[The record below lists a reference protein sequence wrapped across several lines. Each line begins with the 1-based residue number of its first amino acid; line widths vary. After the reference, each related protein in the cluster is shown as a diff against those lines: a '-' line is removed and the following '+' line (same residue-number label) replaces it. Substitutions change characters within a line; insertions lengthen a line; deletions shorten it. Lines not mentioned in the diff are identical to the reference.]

1 VHELDYGGAY
11 GYEDQRG
18 HYEEDEGDDHFY
30 GGFGGLLFGALAA
43 LGAQG
48 IGVDAQGL
56 GDAGSEAVGLDEGS
70 DEGADVVDSGAVG

>member
-1 VHELDYGGAY
+1 MKLPELDYGGANRH
-11 GYEDQRG
+11 EDQRG
-18 HYEEDEGDDHFY
+18 DYEEDQRDDHFY

-56 GDAGSEAVGLDEGS
+56 GDAG
-70 DEGADVVDSGAVG
+70 